1 MLLTTP
7 MLRILKTT
15 WPDAKIHL
23 LASDYSAWVV
33 EDNADIDKRWI
44 YGRVRT
50 GRRINF
56 GAALRQPALYWQL
69 KRERFDVA
77 IAAGGAESPRAI
89 KRALHVHA
97 NKTIAYASSAKW
109 HSRLTDPQTVN
120 EADHEALRIAR
131 HLTPLGIT
139 LPTILPHPEYQ
150 PPALALQ
157 FADQWLSAQS
167 MVAKKYWL
175 LGIGARNHEVQPT
188 TQQILSWATW
198 MHENHGLA
206 TVFIWTPGQL
216 DNPLYRGDDAIVKP
230 VLNARL
236 PYVIPFRGLL
246 KEAIGLIWRART
258 SLIPDSGLMHFA
270 AASPGGVLG
279 LFANSRVLASPHQ
292 WGPQGRRVEFLD
304 APKNV
309 NELSDAVVFERLTRL
324 LS

>member
-1 MLLTTP
+1 

-15 WPDAKIHL
+15 WPDAEIHL

-44 YGRVRT
+44 YGRVLT

-77 IAAGGAESPRAI
+77 IAAGGTESPRAI
-89 KRALHVHA
+89 KRALHVQA

-109 HSRLTDPQTVN
+109 HSRLTDPQTIN

-167 MVAKKYWL
+167 IVAKKYWL

-188 TQQILSWATW
+188 TRQILSWATW

-206 TVFIWTPGQL
+206 TVFIWTPGPL
-216 DNPLYRGDDAIVKP
+216 DNPLYRGDDAIIKP

-236 PYVIPFRGLL
+236 PYVVPFRGLL

-279 LFANSRVLASPHQ
+279 LFADSRVLPSPHQ

-309 NELSDAVVFERLTRL
+309 NELSDALVFERLTRL

>member
-1 MLLTTP
+1 

-15 WPDAKIHL
+15 WPGAEIHL

-56 GAALRQPALYWQL
+56 GAALQQPALYWQL

-77 IAAGGAESPRAI
+77 IAAGGTESPRAI
-89 KRALHVHA
+89 KRALHVQA

-109 HSRLTDPQTVN
+109 QARLTDPQTVN

-139 LPTILPHPEYQ
+139 LPPILPHPEYQ

-167 MVAKKYWL
+167 IVAKKYWL

-188 TQQILSWATW
+188 TRQILSWATW

-279 LFANSRVLASPHQ
+279 LFADSRVLPSPHQ